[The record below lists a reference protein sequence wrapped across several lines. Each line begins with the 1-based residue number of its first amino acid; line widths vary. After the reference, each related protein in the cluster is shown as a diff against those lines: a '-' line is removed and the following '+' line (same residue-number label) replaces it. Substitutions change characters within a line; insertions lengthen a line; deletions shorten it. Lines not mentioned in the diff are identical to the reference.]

1 MELRQRVVKGVA
13 WQSAEKVVAAL
24 LQFAV
29 SMVLMNLLTPADYGT
44 WAILSIF
51 LAILLPVVDSGFSQ
65 ALIRKKEIN
74 EGDYSSVFY
83 VNVLIAIVLYL
94 ILWAATP
101 FLSRFFE
108 DELIAQIAPV
118 LFLLFP
124 INSLSIIQSTILSR
138 QLEYRRLS
146 VYTLI
151 ATIVSSAAA
160 IVMALTGFGLWA
172 LVAQRM
178 LALAVKALLMWV
190 MSDWRPELKFSMS
203 SIKSMFRYGSRIM
216 LSDLVS
222 NIYYQIS
229 GLFIERG
236 HGKAQLG
243 FYDRGNKIKE
253 LPVSSSINAVMGVSF
268 SSLSRLQGEEDRF
281 HDSARKIF
289 LLWIFVMLPVMTG
302 LIAVAGDMFRFLLP
316 EVWMATVPYL
326 QILSI
331 AGLLAPLSVIS
342 YNIVKIKSDG
352 NMIFRIEVVKKIIAT
367 IVLVITIPISV
378 KAIAWGQVMIFFSD
392 MLINTITAHRYCKRW
407 TLWARAKDCAPY
419 VGITLLMLAVL
430 SGIGLLTASWAAGW
444 VLLVK
449 VLAGVA
455 IYCGVN
461 ALFRF
466 EAWQEMMK
474 ILKGYVKKN

>member
-13 WQSAEKVVAAL
+13 WQSVEKVVTAL

-29 SMVLMNLLTPADYGT
+29 SMVLMNHLTPTDYGS

-65 ALIRKKEIN
+65 ALIRKKEIKD
-74 EGDYSSVFY
+74 GDYSSVFY

-108 DELIAQIAPV
+108 DELFAQIAPV

-146 VYTLI
+146 LYTLV
-151 ATIVSSAAA
+151 ASIVSSIAA
-160 IVMALTGFGLWA
+160 ILMALNGFGLWA

-178 LALAVKALLMWV
+178 LSLAVKALLMWI
-190 MSDWRPELKFSMS
+190 MSDWKPELKFSLE
-203 SIKSMFRYGSRIM
+203 SIKGMFRYGSRIM

-268 SSLSRLQGEEDRF
+268 SSLSRLQGDEEHF

-289 LLWIFVMLPVMTG
+289 LLWGFVMWPVMMG
-302 LIAVAGDMFRFLLP
+302 LICVAGDMFRFLLP
-316 EVWMATVPYL
+316 EVWMPTVPYI
-326 QILSI
+326 QILSL

-352 NMIFRIEVVKKIIAT
+352 NMIFRIEVVKKAIAT
-367 IVLVITIPISV
+367 IVLIITIPISV
-378 KAIAWGQVMIFFSD
+378 KAIAWGQVIIFVSD
-392 MLINTITAHRYCKRW
+392 MLVNALTAHRYSPRW
-407 TLWARAKDCAPY
+407 TLWARTKDLLPY
-419 VGITLLMLAVL
+419 IFATGVMVGVLAV
-430 SGIGLLTASWAAGW
+430 ITMLTASWAAGW

-449 VLAGVA
+449 VLAGV
-455 IYCGVN
+455 IVYCGVN

-466 EAWQEMMK
+466 EAWLEMMT

>member
-13 WQSAEKVVAAL
+13 WQSVEKVVTAL

-29 SMVLMNLLTPADYGT
+29 SMVLMNHLTPTDYGS

-65 ALIRKKEIN
+65 ALIRKKEIKD
-74 EGDYSSVFY
+74 GDYSSVFY

-108 DELIAQIAPV
+108 DELFAQIAPV

-146 VYTLI
+146 LYTLV
-151 ATIVSSAAA
+151 ASIVSSVAA
-160 IVMALTGFGLWA
+160 ILMALNGFGLWA

-178 LALAVKALLMWV
+178 LALAVKALLMWI
-190 MSDWRPELKFSMS
+190 MSDWKPELKFSLE
-203 SIKSMFRYGSRIM
+203 SIKGMFRYGSRIM

-268 SSLSRLQGEEDRF
+268 ASLSRLQGDDEHF

-289 LLWIFVMLPVMTG
+289 LLWGFVMWPVMFG
-302 LIAVAGDMFRFLLP
+302 LICVVGDMFRFLLP
-316 EVWMATVPYL
+316 EVWMPTVPYI
-326 QILSI
+326 QILSL

-352 NMIFRIEVVKKIIAT
+352 NMIFRIEVVKKAIAT
-367 IVLVITIPISV
+367 IVLIITIPISV
-378 KAIAWGQVMIFFSD
+378 KAIAWGQVIIFVSD
-392 MLINTITAHRYCKRW
+392 MLVNALTAHRYSPRW
-407 TLWARAKDCAPY
+407 TLWARTKDLLPY
-419 VGITLLMLAVL
+419 IFATGVMVGVLAV
-430 SGIGLLTASWAAGW
+430 ITMLTASWAAGW

-449 VLAGVA
+449 VLVGVVV
-455 IYCGVN
+455 YCSVN

-466 EAWQEMMK
+466 EAWQEMMT